1 MDDQNEIENILN
13 EELQEQE
20 KIKEI
25 REQAL

>member
-13 EELQEQE
+13 EELLEQE